1 MASALF
7 GIATGALNAARSGL
21 QTTSHNISNANT
33 AGYSR
38 QGIVQSTNASLFT
51 GAGFMGQG
59 VNVSTVQRQYSG
71 FLESQVQTSQTRLSR
86 FETWHGQMAQI
97 DDLLADPTAG
107 LTPAMNDF
115 FAGVQTLS
123 QHPADT
129 AARQSLV
136 SSASALAA
144 RFQSLDNR
152 FSRMLQDSNGRIG
165 ASVDAINGYTSQIAE
180 LNDRIRLASS
190 NDLQPPNDLLDERD
204 RLIRGLNGEIEASAV
219 PQSDGSVNIF
229 FGNGQ
234 PGVVGSKAFTLAATR
249 DPANPETT
257 TVGLQTAGGVVQF
270 RAADV
275 GGGNLAG
282 LMAFRDVSLNQA
294 TNALGRIALGLAQT
308 FNDQHAAGMDLT
320 GALGGA
326 FFNAAQPQVLS
337 YSSNTGGATMAASIA
352 SLSALTD
359 SDYRVAFDG
368 TNYRITRMSDNSVQ
382 TFATL
387 PQTLDGVTFSIAGAP
402 AAGDSFLVQPT
413 RNGAREFGVL
423 ISDLNRIAAASPVR
437 SASARAN
444 IGSGV
449 IGAPT
454 VSLPPD
460 SNLTQTV
467 TLTFNAGGTFDVT
480 GTGTGNPTGVA
491 FTAGGAISYNGWTVR
506 IDGTP
511 QPGDSFTISLN
522 SGGSGDNGNALQ
534 LGKVQTL
541 KSLMGGSATLGD
553 GYATLVS
560 GVGNKTRE
568 LAAGAASQLMLV
580 DNAVAA
586 RESLSG
592 VNLDEEAANLL
603 RYQQAYQAAGRVI
616 QIADEMFSTI
626 LSIGA

>member
-1 MASALF
+1 MASALL
-7 GIATGALNAARSGL
+7 GIATGALNAARTGL

-38 QGIVQSTNASLFT
+38 QGIVQTTNSPLFT
-51 GAGFMGQG
+51 GAGFVGQG
-59 VNVSTVQRQYSG
+59 VNVSTVQRQYSS
-71 FLESQVQTSQTRLSR
+71 FLETQVQVSQTRLSQMQ
-86 FETWHGQMAQI
+86 TWHGQLGQI
-97 DDLLADPTAG
+97 DNLLADPTAG

-115 FAGVQTLS
+115 FAGVETLS

-129 AARQSLV
+129 AARQSLI
-136 SSASALAA
+136 SSAAALSA

-152 FSRMLQDSNGRIG
+152 FAQMLQDSNGRIA
-165 ASVDAINGYTSQIAE
+165 ASVDVINGYTSQIAD

-190 NDLQPPNDLLDERD
+190 NALQPPNDLLDERD
-204 RLIRGLNGEIEASAV
+204 RLIRGLNEEIQATAV

-234 PGVVGSKAFTLAATR
+234 PGVVGSKAFTLVANR

-270 RAADV
+270 RADDIA
-275 GGGNLAG
+275 GGNLAG
-282 LMAFRDVSLNQA
+282 LMSFRDQSLNQA
-294 TNALGRIALGLAQT
+294 TNALGRIALGLART

-337 YSSNTGGATMAASIA
+337 YSTNAGGATMSASVA
-352 SLSALTD
+352 NLGALTD
-359 SDYRVAFDG
+359 SDYRVQFDG
-368 TNYRITRMSDNSVQ
+368 TNYTITRTSDDSVQ

-413 RNGAREFGVL
+413 RNGARDFSVL
-423 ISDLNRIAAASPVR
+423 ISDLSRIAAATPVR
-437 SASARAN
+437 TASAKAN
-444 IGSGV
+444 IGTGT
-449 IGAPT
+449 IGAAQ
-454 VSLPPD
+454 VALPPD
-460 SNLTQTV
+460 PNLTQTV
-467 TLTFNAGGTFDVT
+467 TLTFNAGGTFNVA

-491 FTAGGAISYNGWTVR
+491 YTPGGNITYNGWTVR
-506 IDGTP
+506 IEGTP
-511 QPGDSFTISLN
+511 QPGDTFTISLN
-522 SGGSGDNGNALQ
+522 SGGNGDNGNALQ

-541 KSLMGGSATLGD
+541 KTLMGGSATFGD

-568 LAAGAASQLMLV
+568 LAAGAASQQLLV
-580 DNAVAA
+580 DNATAA
-586 RESLSG
+586 RESMSG
-592 VNLDEEAANLL
+592 VNLDEEAASLL

>member
-38 QGIVQSTNASLFT
+38 QGIVQTTNTPLFS
-51 GAGFMGQG
+51 GSGFVGQG
-59 VNVSTVQRQYSG
+59 VRVSTVQRQYSS
-71 FLESQVQTSQTRLSR
+71 FLESQVQVSQTRLSQLG
-86 FETWHGQMAQI
+86 TWHGQLAQI
-97 DDLLADPTAG
+97 DNLLADPAAG
-107 LTPAMNDF
+107 LTPALNDF

-136 SSASALAA
+136 STASALAT
-144 RFQSLDNR
+144 RFQALDTR
-152 FSRMLQDSNGRIG
+152 FSQMLQDSNGRIA
-165 ASVDAINGYTSQIAE
+165 ASVDVINGYTSQIAE

-190 NDLQPPNDLLDERD
+190 NALQPPNDLLDQRE
-204 RLIRGLNGEIEASAV
+204 RLIQGLNNEIQATSV
-219 PQSDGSVNIF
+219 VQSDGSVNVF

-234 PGVVGSKAFTLAATR
+234 PGVVGNKAFTLAATR
-249 DPANPETT
+249 DPANPQTT

-270 RAADV
+270 RASDV

-282 LMAFRDVSLNQA
+282 LMSFRDVSLNQA
-294 TNALGRIALGLAQT
+294 TNALGRVALGLAET
-308 FNDQHAAGMDLT
+308 FNAQHAAGMDLT

-337 YSSNTGGATMAASIA
+337 YSSNTGGATMSASVA
-352 SLSALTD
+352 NFSALTD
-359 SDYRVAFDG
+359 SDYRVLYDG
-368 TNYRITRMSDNSVQ
+368 SNYIVTRTSDDTTQ

-387 PQTLDGVTFSIAGAP
+387 PQTIDGVTLNMAGTP

-413 RNGAREFGVL
+413 RNGARDFSVL
-423 ISDLNRIAAASPVR
+423 VSDLSRIAAASPVR
-437 SASARAN
+437 TASAKTN

-449 IGAPT
+449 IAAPS

-460 SNLTQTV
+460 PNLTQTV

-480 GTGTGNPTGVA
+480 GTGTGNPSGVA
-491 FTAGGAISYNGWTVR
+491 FTSGGAISYNGWTVR

-511 QPGDSFTISLN
+511 QPGDTFTISLN
-522 SGGSGDNGNALQ
+522 SGGNGDNGNALQ
-534 LGKVQTL
+534 LGKLQTL
-541 KSLMGGSATLGD
+541 KSLMGGSATIGD

-568 LAAGAASQLMLV
+568 LDAGAASQLMLV
-580 DNAVAA
+580 DNAIAA

-603 RYQQAYQAAGRVI
+603 RYQQAYQAAGRII
-616 QIADEMFSTI
+616 QVADEMFSTI
-626 LSIGA
+626 INLGA